1 MINDFSSQ
9 GLCLIN
15 GDNGSGK
22 SSILMALEYLL
33 TDTTS
38 SGISVDE
45 LVRRGEKGFEL
56 ECSVTLSD
64 GREIIISKKRIR
76 DKSKTKLI
84 VDGVDRSFSNK
95 RDTQKEIF
103 NLLGI
108 SKESLLYSSIFTQS
122 SPSFV
127 DAPDSGRKEILYEFL
142 GLGRYEG
149 YCQLAKLFAEEC
161 DREIRDYSIEISH
174 IRSEINKTRE
184 EIETYKAKSEGFEK
198 EKKKEL
204 KELKNKLAGLTRIE
218 TDEYDVK
225 LKELRKKLSAFDK
238 DEIMTKIDK
247 VEDEIRATKDMII
260 ETELRIEEAEKK
272 LEKVKNNMCPILGRK
287 CEILEEEWKDE
298 VVMAKNEILE
308 LENKLTGLKDKE
320 EKLTKKLIRLENEV
334 DKIEQIENK
343 IEEIEDEKYRIEAK
357 NEGSVK
363 LAKLIKNSI
372 RKVKNSHNFYDELI
386 EKKKKVIT
394 KLTKDVTE
402 KENSI
407 KHLQEQLQYYNFWIK
422 GFGKQGIP
430 NLEIERILGLIED
443 KTNEYLSEMTGKMRA
458 RIESQ
463 SVLKTG
469 ASREKISYDI
479 IIGNN
484 RVPVNTLSGGEKQ
497 RIKVADTLTFSDI
510 LRKFDFLILDE
521 VLDLSLDSK
530 GALDVLQILRK
541 KAEDIGSIYVMSH
554 KTELK
559 GMFDNVI
566 DVGAN
571 HV

>member
-1 MINDFSSQ
+1 
-9 GLCLIN
+9 
-15 GDNGSGK
+15 
-22 SSILMALEYLL
+22 
-33 TDTTS
+33 
-38 SGISVDE
+38 
-45 LVRRGEKGFEL
+45 
-56 ECSVTLSD
+56 
-64 GREIIISKKRIR
+64 
-76 DKSKTKLI
+76 
-84 VDGVDRSFSNK
+84 
-95 RDTQKEIF
+95 
-103 NLLGI
+103 
-108 SKESLLYSSIFTQS
+108 
-122 SPSFV
+122 
-127 DAPDSGRKEILYEFL
+127 
-142 GLGRYEG
+142 
-149 YCQLAKLFAEEC
+149 
-161 DREIRDYSIEISH
+161 
-174 IRSEINKTRE
+174 
-184 EIETYKAKSEGFEK
+184 
-198 EKKKEL
+198 
-204 KELKNKLAGLTRIE
+204 LKNKLAGLTRIE
-218 TDEYDVK
+218 TDEYDVR
-225 LKELRKKLSAFDK
+225 LKELRKKLSAFNKTHIESEMDKIEGKIRLIK
-238 DEIMTKIDK
+238 DEI
-247 VEDEIRATKDMII
+247 I
-260 ETELRIEEAEKK
+260 ETKLRMEDAQERLKRVE
-272 LEKVKNNMCPILGRK
+272 NNTCPILNRK
-287 CEILEEEWKDE
+287 CDILEEEWKDE
-298 VVMAKNEILE
+298 VVKVKKEILE

-343 IEEIEDEKYRIEAK
+343 VEEIEDEKYRIEAK
-357 NEGSVK
+357 NEESTK

-394 KLTKDVTE
+394 KLTKDMAE

-554 KTELK
+554 KIEFK

-566 DVGAN
+566 DIEAEKCTPFIIF
-571 HV
+571 